1 MCSLFLCLEHVQST
15 DVIARGEFWLASE
28 TTHGALAT
36 PQINSTG
43 GGKVSP
49 RRRQHDGVEPYSDW

>member
-1 MCSLFLCLEHVQST
+1 
-15 DVIARGEFWLASE
+15 VIARGEFWLASE

-43 GGKVSP
+43 GGKVSH